1 MTCTKANLLL
11 LLAALIW
18 GVSNVAQKTIL
29 DHMGPVTVNGLKSLI
44 AVCVIAPYYWR
55 RLGGGSLKLAV
66 TSGPAIMTAICFV
79 GGTTTMQIGYGATT
93 VVNASLL
100 VNTATI
106 ITPAIAWMILGSR
119 PAGVVWVAAFL
130 AFGAIRLMGGS
141 GFSLLG
147 WGDAMCLVSAVC
159 FALWFV
165 YLGKFLQAGGDPAAI
180 TILQLTLAGMICCVA
195 GGVIEPQEWQGLWAG
210 LPELVVL
217 GVLSSGVAYLLQA
230 IAQKHTAP
238 TAAAIIVSAEAV
250 FGALSGA
257 VLLGEVLTPAIVS
270 GIALFFVAVVLVQL
284 PSSLGIERLRH
295 SSSGELA
302 PASRSRIAFLNRGF
316 GRSRRW
322 TIGSAPDQG
331 LSFQPTRIPGHEG

>member
-1 MTCTKANLLL
+1 MTCTKANMLL

-18 GVSNVAQKTIL
+18 GVCNVAQKTVL
-29 DHMGPVTVNGLKSLI
+29 DHMGPITVNGLKSLI

-55 RLGGGSLKLAV
+55 RLSGGSLKLAV

-106 ITPAIAWMILGSR
+106 ITPAIAWLVMGSR
-119 PAGVVWVAAFL
+119 PAGLVWVAAVL
-130 AFGAIRLMGGS
+130 AFAAIRLMGGS
-141 GFSLLG
+141 GFSLFG
-147 WGDAMCLVSAVC
+147 WGDFMCLASAMC

-180 TILQLTLAGMICCVA
+180 TILQLTLAGIVCCAA
-195 GGVIEPQEWQGLWAG
+195 GGAIEPQAWQGLWAG

-217 GVLSSGVAYLLQA
+217 GILSSGVAYLLQA

-238 TAAAIIVSAEAV
+238 AAAAIIVSAEAV

-284 PSSLGIERLRH
+284 PSNLRIGWPPAR
-295 SSSGELA
+295 STAGLA
-302 PASRSRIAFLNRGF
+302 YAARSRIAFLNRGI
-316 GRSRRW
+316 GESRRS
-322 TIGSAPDQG
+322 IGSVPDLG
-331 LSFQPTRIPGHEG
+331 G